1 MIISK
6 KRFEAE
12 IQKAV
17 NKREDELWKQRQQEN
32 ETRDI
37 WHSIYELRERLDKI
51 EGKYIYP
58 TAPTCEPCNPANVR
72 VR

>member
-1 MIISK
+1 MIISR

-12 IQKAV
+12 ISKAV
-17 NKREDELWKQRQQEN
+17 HKREDELWQQKRHED

-37 WHSIYELRERLDKI
+37 WRDIYELRERLDKI
-51 EGKYIYP
+51 EGKYIMP
-58 TAPTCEPCNPANVR
+58 AAPTCEPCDPVNAR

>member
-12 IQKAV
+12 INKAV
-17 NKREDELWKQRQQEN
+17 NKREDELWQQKQREN

-37 WHSIYELRERLDKI
+37 WQNIYALRERIDKL
-51 EGKYIYP
+51 EGKTVMP
-58 TAPTCEPCNPANVR
+58 DCVPCDPVNVR
-72 VR
+72 AR